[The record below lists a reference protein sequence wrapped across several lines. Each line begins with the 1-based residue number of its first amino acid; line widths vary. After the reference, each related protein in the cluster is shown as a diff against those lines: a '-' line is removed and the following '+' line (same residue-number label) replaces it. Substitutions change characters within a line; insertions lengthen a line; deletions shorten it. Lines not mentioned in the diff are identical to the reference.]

1 MTAPTAHHLPAA
13 STLDSSRVRATTHGQ
28 GLRRDGSNAAGG
40 TGRRAGVL
48 FTSFEPSG
56 DDHASAVI
64 RELKRRRPELPV
76 YAWGGP
82 KMQQA
87 GAEVVE
93 RTGDNAVMGM
103 PGVGKI
109 LEHAGIN
116 RRVRKWLRSMQGQGR
131 PIALHIPVDSPAANF
146 PICKIAKAS
155 GVRVVHL
162 VAPQVWAWG
171 RWRVNKLRRLTD
183 LVLCLLPFEQ
193 NWFGSRGVT
202 ARFVGHPLFDHS
214 HDVADLDRRAADI
227 DAQVRAT
234 LPEASSARSAR
245 TPAIKLALMPGSRPA
260 EIKSSFPTLLDALR
274 RLRADFPNTLAVVA
288 ATKPSVAEELKAR
301 ARAIADR
308 PERRSRARA
317 PGAAAHATDADGL
330 PEGLVIVSG
339 DTDAVVRW
347 CDYALVVSGTVTLQ
361 IAKQSKPMVA
371 FYRPNPIVY
380 WLVAKW
386 IVSTELFTLPNLIA
400 GRRIMP
406 ELIPHFGDGEALAVE
421 VIKLMR
427 REGYADDQRVELQR
441 VCDLFKGHHAASGA
455 ADQIERVLDQI
466 AGDTLGVGRP
476 IPAAPSAPISSA
488 TSAETVRAEPQPN
501 A

>member
-1 MTAPTAHHLPAA
+1 MTGPADQDPPAA
-13 STLDSSRVRATTHGQ
+13 STHDSSRVVAPAPGAGLGRTGSHASGGRESTGA
-28 GLRRDGSNAAGG
+28 GLRG
-40 TGRRAGVL
+40 GVL

-64 RELKRRRPELPV
+64 RELKRRRPGLPV

-87 GAEVVE
+87 GAEVIE

-103 PGVGKI
+103 PGIGKI
-109 LEHAGIN
+109 IEHAGIN
-116 RRVRKWLRSMQGQGR
+116 RRVRRWLRQMQGQGR

-193 NWFGSRGVT
+193 NWFGARGVT
-202 ARFVGHPLFDHS
+202 ARFVGHPLFDHPL
-214 HDVADLDRRAADI
+214 DDADLDLRAAEI
-227 DAQVRAT
+227 DRQVRAAFAG
-234 LPEASSARSAR
+234 ASATRSSGTA
-245 TPAIKLALMPGSRPA
+245 PIKLALMPGSRPA

-308 PERRSRARA
+308 LLEREKSGTR
-317 PGAAAHATDADGL
+317 ADGL
-330 PEGLVIVSG
+330 PEGLIIVSG

-361 IAKQSKPMVA
+361 IAKQAKPMVA
-371 FYRPNPIVY
+371 FYRPNPVVY
-380 WLVAKW
+380 WLIARW
-386 IVSTELFTLPNLIA
+386 IVSTEYFTLPNLIA

-427 REGYADDQRVELQR
+427 RDGYADDQRVELQR
-441 VCDLFKGHHAASGA
+441 VCDLFKGQHAASGA

-466 AGDTLGVGRP
+466 TGDALGVGRP
-476 IPAAPSAPISSA
+476 MPALQNQPQASA
-488 TSAETVRAEPQPN
+488 
-501 A
+501 